1 MLNRQLVLQTV
12 LLGFSLISMQG
23 VIHLL
28 QILSAQNLS
37 TSDFNF
43 VRISESA
50 SAILSI
56 LISFGLPSVAL
67 VWGVRAGSLSGRKR
81 LLKLSGGFMLSIVIL
96 VYFAGA
102 SGLTDVVVP
111 PEVIGVSQ
119 WVPSHFVVIAS
130 FMSLRLMLAAM
141 LQSRQLYLPLVYGT
155 AVAGLTAIAA
165 GGMAFIVAQDGVL
178 AWLIARYTL
187 EGVACAVFLA
197 IELNSH
203 RGQLDDSYVRFSARQ
218 LFGASTPVGGGLALR
233 ALIEH
238 GPLLILAMAGV
249 SAVVLSEV
257 GTAVTVITVSL
268 VPVGIVQGVLV
279 PMLARSI
286 SEASLRASAILAA
299 GAIVGSLAITAGL
312 CTLLEKTS
320 PHAPFG
326 SMAVALAVAGIVVTK
341 SMASLSGGL
350 LLVTG
355 RMRQILL
362 LNVAAFVVLAG
373 LFAFSNPDTT
383 TTQGLAFILLAE
395 AFGAAIYMLAI
406 CAVYLK
412 RPASPAQFF

>member
-1 MLNRQLVLQTV
+1 MLNRQLVLQIV
-12 LLGFSLISMQG
+12 LLGFSLVSMQG
-23 VIHLL
+23 VIQLL

-67 VWGVRAGSLSGRKR
+67 VWGVRAGSLSGRRR
-81 LLKLSGGFMLSIVIL
+81 LLALSGGFMLSIVIL
-96 VYFAGA
+96 VYLASAG
-102 SGLTDVVVP
+102 GLTDVVVP
-111 PEVIGVSQ
+111 PEVIGVNP

-141 LQSRQLYLPLVYGT
+141 LQSRQLYLPLACGT
-155 AVAGLTAIAA
+155 AIAGSTAIAA
-165 GGMAFIVAQDGVL
+165 GGVAFIVAQDGVL
-178 AWLIARYTL
+178 AWLTARYTL
-187 EGVACAVFLA
+187 EGVACAIFLA
-197 IELNSH
+197 VELNSH
-203 RGQLDDSYVRFSARQ
+203 RTWSDDSSVCFSARQ
-218 LFGASTPVGGGLALR
+218 LFGASAPVGGGLALR

-257 GTAVTVITVSL
+257 GTAVTVITISFVL
-268 VPVGIVQGVLV
+268 VGIVQGVVV
-279 PMLARSI
+279 PMLAKSM
-286 SEASLRASAILAA
+286 SEASLRASAVLAA
-299 GAIVGSLAITAGL
+299 GAIVGSLVITAGL
-312 CTLLEKTS
+312 CALLEKTS

-350 LLVTG
+350 LLVMG

-362 LNVAAFVVLAG
+362 LNIAVLVVLAG
-373 LFAFSNPDTT
+373 LFAFSNPGTT
-383 TTQGLAFILLAE
+383 TAQGLTFILLVE
-395 AFGAAIYMLAI
+395 AFGAAIYVLAI
-406 CAVYLK
+406 YAAYLK
-412 RPASPAQFF
+412 RPAITA